1 MASVEMKTMPTA
13 LDKAKHAAD
22 AVLANHNDKPNIK
35 MTITNLNTGRQ
46 LGVFQDDNYAYITKD
61 DFDALK
67 ALADAYKLE
76 LNVENENEYYLTQL
90 QILMELL
97 VGIKGAH
104 PEFPK
109 FSGGSK
115 KRSKK
120 RSKKHCKKR
129 SKKSRSRRTT
139 SHRRRARAAR

>member
-1 MASVEMKTMPTA
+1 MAESVEMKTMLTA

-22 AVLANHNDKPNIK
+22 DVLAKHNDKPNIK
-35 MTITNLNTGRQ
+35 MTITNLSTGRQ
-46 LGVFQDDNYAYITKD
+46 LGEFQDDNYAYITKA
-61 DFDALK
+61 DFDALN
-67 ALADAYKLE
+67 ALRDAYNLE
-76 LNVENENEYYLTQL
+76 LSRAENKYYRKQM

-97 VGIKGAH
+97 AGIKGKH
-104 PEFPK
+104 PE

-120 RSKKHCKKR
+120 RSNRR

-139 SHRRRARAAR
+139 SHRRRSRARR